1 MPRAV
6 KPKVTIGSD
15 NVFTDLGFTN
25 ADEMLAKSEL
35 VSQINRI
42 IESRGLTQ
50 VEAAKLLRVHQPK
63 VSALKHGRLSE
74 FSIDTLM
81 RFLVRLGKEVNIQ
94 VRSSENAAL
103 KVAHA
108 RW

>member
-63 VSALKHGRLSE
+63 VSALKHGRYSLYYRILRTDGS
-74 FSIDTLM
+74 TLQPGP
-81 RFLVRLGKEVNIQ
+81 RTIYKT
-94 VRSSENAAL
+94 
-103 KVAHA
+103 
-108 RW
+108 